1 MDWLNCPLG
10 KVSKVLL
17 HIVEEVP
24 GMIESLGP
32 IRLRFLAY
40 ITGQITGW
48 MVRVLILDEESN
60 FTVSTFGSICFQRDS
75 SSIHIQILHIGRAF
89 VILKYSTV
97 RRISA
102 WGTKYIH
109 LYLHIQSSLFVYA
122 LPRTLCTGCRL
133 DNGTRTGIL
142 TLSVP
147 VLVKLGNVKRR
158 FF

>member
-1 MDWLNCPLG
+1 
-10 KVSKVLL
+10 
-17 HIVEEVP
+17 
-24 GMIESLGP
+24 MIESLGP

-102 WGTKYIH
+102 
-109 LYLHIQSSLFVYA
+109 
-122 LPRTLCTGCRL
+122 
-133 DNGTRTGIL
+133 
-142 TLSVP
+142 
-147 VLVKLGNVKRR
+147 
-158 FF
+158 